1 MKAKW
6 YEWQN
11 GSKNVKMNENEVETH
26 ELYFGIL
33 LSNIHMAKN
42 AYR

>member
-1 MKAKW
+1 
-6 YEWQN
+6 
-11 GSKNVKMNENEVETH
+11 MNENEVETH

-42 AYR
+42 AYRIQYSVIINL